1 MGIFMITISQISSH
15 TAIRV
20 YPGNPG
26 LDLPLDQLLS
36 GDVVLRDDEGR
47 PRAVELNPPCE
58 RRALPLLPGDSDS
71 AP

>member
-47 PRAVELNPPCE
+47 PPGRQELA
-58 RRALPLLPGDSDS
+58 RRRSE
-71 AP
+71 